1 MTDSGT
7 GRVRPAG
14 EGRGAELASLLS
26 GYVGRYAIPLLLV
39 AELILFSI
47 LRTESFA
54 TVNNF
59 RAILDRET
67 SLVLLAFAAMM
78 PLIVG
83 EFDLSVASNLSF
95 AQLIVVGFAVSQGL
109 PPWAAIVCTLG
120 VGTFIGL
127 LNGVAVVKLKVPSIV
142 ATLATGT
149 ILEGISLRYS
159 SRTILGAPE
168 TLTTVFRKRI
178 FEGVSGGIPLTV
190 VYALVIA
197 LVVWFVL
204 SGMPTGRRMYAV
216 GGNRRAAELSGIRS
230 DRMVIGTFA
239 VAGLLAAAGGAMLG
253 GRIGTGTPSTGLTLL
268 IPAFAAAFLGATT
281 IRPGRYNVW
290 GAVLAVYTIE
300 TAISGLQQIGVGQW
314 IEKVVE
320 GGALLGAIALSGWA
334 LRLRARKAR
343 ERELAILAR
352 TEAKEADPD
361 GL

>member
-1 MTDSGT
+1 MSGSR
-7 GRVRPAG
+7 GDRARPA
-14 EGRGAELASLLS
+14 AESRSVEMAALLS
-26 GYVGRYAIPLLLV
+26 GYVGRYAIPLLLA
-39 AELILFSI
+39 AELILFSV
-47 LRTESFA
+47 LRPESFA

-67 SLVLLAFAAMM
+67 VLVLLAFAAMM

-95 AQLIVVGFAVSQGL
+95 AQLIVVGFAVNQAFPAWL
-109 PPWAAIVCTLG
+109 ALLCTLA
-120 VGTFIGL
+120 VGMFIGL
-127 LNGVAVVKLKVPSIV
+127 VNGVAVVKLKVPSIV

-168 TLTTVFRKRI
+168 PLTSVFRTRV
-178 FEGVSGGIPLTV
+178 FEGVSGGLPLTV

-197 LVVWFVL
+197 LAAWFVL
-204 SGMPTGRRMYAV
+204 GGMPTGRRMYAV

-230 DRMVIGTFA
+230 DRMVMGTFV

-268 IPAFAAAFLGATT
+268 IPAFAAVFLGATT
-281 IRPGRYNVW
+281 IRPGRFNIW

-300 TAISGLQQIGVGQW
+300 VAISGLQQVGVGKW

-334 LRLRARKAR
+334 LRMRARKAR

-352 TEAKEADPD
+352 TEEKEAGTD

>member
-1 MTDSGT
+1 MTDSG
-7 GRVRPAG
+7 GDRAQPA
-14 EGRGAELASLLS
+14 AESRSVEMASLLS
-26 GYVGRYAIPLLLV
+26 GYVGRYAIPLLLI
-39 AELILFSI
+39 AELVLFSV
-47 LRTESFA
+47 LRPESFA
-54 TVNNF
+54 TINNF

-67 SLVLLAFAAMM
+67 VLVLLAFAAMM

-95 AQLIVVGFAVSQGL
+95 AQLIVVGFAVNQAF
-109 PPWAAIVCTLG
+109 PPWLALICTLA
-120 VGTFIGL
+120 VGMFIGL
-127 LNGVAVVKLKVPSIV
+127 VNGVAVVKLKVPSIV

-159 SRTILGAPE
+159 SRTILGAPDS
-168 TLTTVFRKRI
+168 LTTVFRKRI
-178 FEGVSGGIPLTV
+178 FEGVSGGLPLTV
-190 VYALVIA
+190 VYALVIT

-230 DRMVIGTFA
+230 DRMVMGTFV
-239 VAGLLAAAGGAMLG
+239 VAGLLASAGGAMLG

-268 IPAFAAAFLGATT
+268 IPAFAAVFLGATT

-300 TAISGLQQIGVGQW
+300 VAISGLQQVGVGKW

-334 LRLRARKAR
+334 LRMRARKAR

-352 TEAKEADPD
+352 SEEKESGTD
-361 GL
+361 GV

>member
-1 MTDSGT
+1 MSPPGGDRAQT
-7 GRVRPAG
+7 A
-14 EGRGAELASLLS
+14 AEPRSVELVSLLS

-39 AELILFSI
+39 AELVLFSL
-47 LRTESFA
+47 LRPESFA
-54 TVNNF
+54 TINNF

-67 SLVLLAFAAMM
+67 ALVLLAFAAMM

-95 AQLIVVGFAVSQGL
+95 AQLIVVGFAVNQGFSAPVAL
-109 PPWAAIVCTLG
+109 ICTLA
-120 VGTFIGL
+120 VGMFIGL
-127 LNGVAVVKLKVPSIV
+127 VNGVAVVKLKVPSIV

-168 TLTTVFRKRI
+168 PLTTVFRKRI
-178 FEGVSGGIPLTV
+178 FEGVSGGLPLTV
-190 VYALVIA
+190 LYALVIA
-197 LVVWFVL
+197 LVAWFVL
-204 SGMPTGRRMYAV
+204 AGMPTGRRMYAV

-230 DRMVIGTFA
+230 DRMVMGTFV

-300 TAISGLQQIGVGQW
+300 VAISGLQQVGVGKW

-334 LRLRARKAR
+334 LRMRARKAR
-343 ERELAILAR
+343 ERELAILAQ
-352 TEAKEADPD
+352 TEEKETGTD